1 MEVILLENIKKL
13 GSIGQKVKVKD
24 GYGRNFLI
32 KRNKALIANKKN
44 MEIFKKQ
51 KDEINKKKEIEKSKS
66 LEIAKKIKS
75 LKLVIKKEAME
86 NSQLYGSVSV
96 KEIIALLDQSNVKIS
111 AEKIEI
117 KNPPQMERVKSLCR
131 YGLQIDCNTNNSS
144 VVEDHAAFFNRTI
157 VANLLLTNTVLTISN

>member
-51 KDEINKKKEIEKSKS
+51 KDEINKKNEIEKSKS

-75 LKLVIKKEAME
+75 LKFVIKNK
-86 NSQLYGSVSV
+86 
-96 KEIIALLDQSNVKIS
+96 
-111 AEKIEI
+111 
-117 KNPPQMERVKSLCR
+117 
-131 YGLQIDCNTNNSS
+131 LQRSCD
-144 VVEDHAAFFNRTI
+144 
-157 VANLLLTNTVLTISN
+157 

>member
-32 KRNKALIANKKN
+32 KNNKALIANKKN

-51 KDEINKKKEIEKSKS
+51 KDEINKKNEIEKLKS

-117 KNPPQMERVKSLCR
+117 KNQIKSL
-131 YGLQIDCNTNNSS
+131 GVHKIFINLHAEVQSS
-144 VVEDHAAFFNRTI
+144 VDLEIKPV
-157 VANLLLTNTVLTISN
+157 S

>member
-51 KDEINKKKEIEKSKS
+51 KDEINKKNEIEKSKS

-96 KEIIALLDQSNVKIS
+96 KEIIALLDDDSRINNDWLIKHLACLEYFNSEIS
-111 AEKIEI
+111 AGVSLSQIKSLGVHKIFINLHAEVQSSVDLEI
-117 KNPPQMERVKSLCR
+117 KPVS
-131 YGLQIDCNTNNSS
+131 
-144 VVEDHAAFFNRTI
+144 
-157 VANLLLTNTVLTISN
+157 

>member
-32 KRNKALIANKKN
+32 KKNKALIANKKN

-51 KDEINKKKEIEKSKS
+51 KDEINKKNEIEKLKS
-66 LEIAKKIKS
+66 LETAKKIKS

-86 NSQLYGSVSV
+86 NNQLYGSVSV
-96 KEIIALLDQSNVKIS
+96 KEIISLLNKSNIKIS

-117 KNPPQMERVKSLCR
+117 KNQIKSL
-131 YGLQIDCNTNNSS
+131 GVHKIFINLHAEVQSS
-144 VVEDHAAFFNRTI
+144 VDLEIKSV
-157 VANLLLTNTVLTISN
+157 S

>member
-32 KRNKALIANKKN
+32 KNNKALIANKKN

-51 KDEINKKKEIEKSKS
+51 KDEINKKNEIEKLKS

-96 KEIIALLDQSNVKIS
+96 KEIIGLLDKSNIKIS

-117 KNPPQMERVKSLCR
+117 KNQIKSL
-131 YGLQIDCNTNNSS
+131 GVHKIFINLHAEVQSS
-144 VVEDHAAFFNRTI
+144 VDLEI
-157 VANLLLTNTVLTISN
+157 KSIS

>member
-51 KDEINKKKEIEKSKS
+51 KDEINKKNEIEKSKS

-117 KNPPQMERVKSLCR
+117 KNQIKSL
-131 YGLQIDCNTNNSS
+131 GVHKIIINLHAEVQSS
-144 VVEDHAAFFNRTI
+144 VDLEIKPV
-157 VANLLLTNTVLTISN
+157 S